1 MPFLSS
7 AGSNRRCVLLCAR
20 LLVQCVMVWS
30 TPQAGMDELKDFRL
44 ADATSGYSLTRYER
58 ELATSICTSR

>member
-20 LLVQCVMVWS
+20 LLIQCVMGWS
-30 TPQAGMDELKDFRL
+30 TPQTGMDDLTYFRL
-44 ADATSGYSLTRYER
+44 ADATSGSSVARDEPKLM
-58 ELATSICTSR
+58 APICTSR

>member
-20 LLVQCVMVWS
+20 LLVQCVMGWS
-30 TPQAGMDELKDFRL
+30 TPQAGMDDLRYFRIADGMSGSPIARHEVELMAPNRIN
-44 ADATSGYSLTRYER
+44 R
-58 ELATSICTSR
+58 